1 MIELIFN
8 SSVSMQM
15 VAKSVSVK
23 LRALGST
30 IPALLP
36 LIKGSSNN
44 AAGSAGSLRVFSSSV
59 KISEL

>member
-8 SSVSMQM
+8 SESVSMQM

-30 IPALLP
+30 IPRAFAFDKGLP
-36 LIKGSSNN
+36 NIN
-44 AAGSAGSLRVFSSSV
+44 AAGSAGSFAESFRLV
-59 KISEL
+59 